1 MRRLSLVSTAVLGL
15 AAASPVL
22 AQQTEPVQPT
32 SPSQQTEPVQPPS
45 PSQQPATPGTG
56 AVTTEV
62 PAPGTGT
69 ATTEVPAPRPV
80 PEQAE
85 HQVRAEGL
93 LGVAVSD
100 GQATIGEV
108 SDLVVTRDGRVEA
121 VVVGVGGFLGIGE
134 KRVALAWD
142 SVRLAERDGERV
154 FLVSATREQLDAMP
168 AFRTLEDRRAEEAA
182 VRMQQQMQQQPG
194 AAAPGVGVTPAP
206 APQPGN
212 R

>member
-1 MRRLSLVSTAVLGL
+1 MRRLSLVATAVLGL
-15 AAASPVL
+15 AAASPAL
-22 AQQTEPVQPT
+22 AQPTEPVRPT
-32 SPSQQTEPVQPPS
+32 PSS
-45 PSQQPATPGTG
+45 RQPATPGT
-56 AVTTEV
+56 
-62 PAPGTGT
+62 GTGT

-100 GQATIGEV
+100 GEATIGEV
-108 SDLVVTRDGRVEA
+108 SDLVVARDGRVEA
-121 VVVGVGGFLGIGE
+121 IVVGVGGFLGLGG

-142 SVRLAERDGERV
+142 SVRLAERDGGRV
-154 FLVSATREQLDAMP
+154 FLVSATREQLEGMP
-168 AFRTLEDRRAEEAA
+168 AFKTLEEKQAEEAA
-182 VRMQQQMQQQPG
+182 LRQQQEMQQQPG

>member
-1 MRRLSLVSTAVLGL
+1 M
-15 AAASPVL
+15 
-22 AQQTEPVQPT
+22 
-32 SPSQQTEPVQPPS
+32 
-45 PSQQPATPGTG
+45 
-56 AVTTEV
+56 
-62 PAPGTGT
+62 
-69 ATTEVPAPRPV
+69 PAPRPV

-182 VRMQQQMQQQPG
+182 VRMQRQMQQQPG

-206 APQPGN
+206 APQPGS